1 MQKTL
6 ISENLTR
13 WVEHSIAVA
22 AGIAIVMEEGRK
34 VDTDTSREGRYGYCC
49 SNDTS
54 YYKLRLFAACL
65 LIARLR
71 PAAACSLQ
79 PVIYS
84 CCQLYTH
91 VQRVSE

>member
-13 WVEHSIAVA
+13 WAEHSIAVA
-22 AGIAIVMEEGRK
+22 AGIAIVMEEERK
-34 VDTDTSREGRYGYCC
+34 VDMDTSREGREGRYGYCC

-65 LIARLR
+65 LIARLC

-84 CCQLYTH
+84 CCQLYTQ
-91 VQRVSE
+91 VQ